1 MKKKIGKLSV
11 VQKILYILLFFI
23 VAVAWYVKFNV
34 MDNDK
39 PVSTKENGV
48 NVLIE
53 IPEGSGTKK
62 IAAILKENGVIRST
76 YSFTNY
82 AKDKGIDTKLRPGE
96 FELNSSMTFEEIT
109 VVLTSGGK
117 QKEGVKFTIP
127 EGYEIKQIAD
137 TLETIGLDHYDKN
150 KFLELVNNAE
160 NYKSDYE
167 FLEDSKTLEGFLYPE
182 TYEILKES
190 TEDDIVRKILNAFKN
205 VYLMDIKN
213 ALNDKKLNDI
223 MVMASIVE
231 REAKVD
237 EERDI
242 VAAVF
247 YNRIEKGIKLESCAT
262 VQYALGERKERL
274 FDSDLAIDS
283 PYNTYKIKGLP
294 PAPIASPGRLS
305 IIAALHPKDVSYL
318 YFVVNPDGNPGTHNF
333 ATTYE
338 EFLKYKKIYINSLN

>member
-34 MDNDK
+34 MDNNK

-48 NVLIE
+48 NILIE

-62 IAAILKENGVIRST
+62 IATILKENGVIRST

-82 AKDKGIDTKLRPGE
+82 AKNNGIDTKLRPGE

-117 QKEGVKFTIP
+117 QKEGIKFTIP

-137 TLETIGLDHYDKN
+137 TLETIGLDQYDKS

-167 FLEDSKTLEGFLYPE
+167 FLEDAKTLEGFLYPE

-190 TEDDIVRKILNAFKN
+190 TEDDIIRKILNAFKN

-318 YFVVNPDGNPGTHNF
+318 YFVVNPDGKPGTHNF